1 MADIIGNI
9 NLRGVDKSN
18 QAQTVKQKTKPTTKT
33 DLTMDD
39 FLALL
44 VKQLQNQDM
53 MNPMDEAAFMN
64 QMTQMAT
71 IQAMNTF
78 TDISVTTYAASLV
91 GKEITVAE
99 KGTDGKISEVV
110 GVVTGAAVYG
120 GEQVVFI
127 NGKSYYLTQ
136 VMAVGKLPPPEEK
149 PDEKPDEKPE
159 ETTPPTETT
168 PPAGTTP

>member
-18 QAQTVKQKTKPTTKT
+18 ESQGVKQKTKSNTKT
-33 DLTMDD
+33 DLNMDD
-39 FLALL
+39 FLKLL
-44 VKQLQNQDM
+44 TKQLQNQDM
-53 MNPMDEAAFMN
+53 MNPMDETAFMN

-78 TDISVTTYAASLV
+78 TDISVTTYSASLV

-99 KGTDGKISEVV
+99 KGTDGKINEIA
-110 GVVTGAAVYG
+110 GTVTGAAVYG
-120 GEQVVFI
+120 GEQVVFV

-136 VMAVGKLPPPEEK
+136 IMAVGKLPPKEEK
-149 PDEKPDEKPE
+149 PK
-159 ETTPPTETT
+159 
-168 PPAGTTP
+168 

>member
-18 QAQTVKQKTKPTTKT
+18 ESQGVKQKTKSTTKT
-33 DLTMDD
+33 DLNMDD
-39 FLALL
+39 FLKLL
-44 VKQLQNQDM
+44 TKQLQNQDM

-78 TDISVTTYAASLV
+78 TDIAVTTYSASLV

-99 KGTDGKISEVV
+99 KGTDGKINEIA
-110 GVVTGAAVYG
+110 GTVTGAAVYG
-120 GEQVVFI
+120 GEQVVFV

-136 VMAVGKLPPPEEK
+136 IMAVGKLPPKEEK
-149 PDEKPDEKPE
+149 PK
-159 ETTPPTETT
+159 
-168 PPAGTTP
+168 

>member
-9 NLRGVDKSN
+9 NLRGVDKSDK
-18 QAQTVKQKTKPTTKT
+18 AQEMKQKTKSNTKT
-33 DLTMDD
+33 ELNMDD
-39 FLALL
+39 FMKLL

-71 IQAMNTF
+71 VQAMNTF

-99 KGTDGKISEVV
+99 KGTDGKVNEIV
-110 GVVTGAAVYG
+110 GTVSAAAIYG

-149 PDEKPDEKPE
+149 PKPE
-159 ETTPPTETT
+159 ETKP
-168 PPAGTTP
+168 

>member
-9 NLRGVDKSN
+9 NLRGVDKSD
-18 QAQTVKQKTKPTTKT
+18 QAQAMKQKTKSNTKT
-33 DLTMDD
+33 DLNMDD
-39 FLALL
+39 FMKLL

-71 IQAMNTF
+71 VQAMNTF

-99 KGTDGKISEVV
+99 KGTDGKVNEIV
-110 GVVTGAAVYG
+110 GTVTGAAVYG

-136 VMAVGKLPPPEEK
+136 VMAVGKLPPQEEK
-149 PDEKPDEKPE
+149 PKPE
-159 ETTPPTETT
+159 EPKP
-168 PPAGTTP
+168 